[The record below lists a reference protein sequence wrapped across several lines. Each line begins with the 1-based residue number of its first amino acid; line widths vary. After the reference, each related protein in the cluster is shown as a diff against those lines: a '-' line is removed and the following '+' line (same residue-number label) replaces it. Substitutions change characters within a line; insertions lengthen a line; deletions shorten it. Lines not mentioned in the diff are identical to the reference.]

1 MVGHPCEPF
10 PTMELRDRAAEA
22 DWALH
27 YGNTREIMDALA
39 RLEEDFDREFCNNC
53 GISLLADLARV

>member
-39 RLEEDFDREFCNNC
+39 RLEEDFDQYEAAPRLERRQ
-53 GISLLADLARV
+53 ARRRI